1 MSPHILSGIC
11 ILLLLSYV
19 FDLTAQ
25 KTRIPSVLLL
35 LIVGWAIK
43 QLLIF
48 LDLGFP
54 DLEPILPLLGTAG
67 LVLIVLEG
75 SLELKWNKENRP
87 VFIEALISAILQL
100 LLVTSGLAFFFT
112 WYFGIGFHQ
121 ALINVLPLTVISSA
135 IVIPSSRDLPGKRPA
150 FLTIESTISDVAGIL
165 LFNILA
171 ENDSFKMGLVFST
184 FRDLA
189 VTVLISLAAV
199 WILVILMDRIRH
211 HVKFLPIILTLM
223 LFYTVT
229 KEWHLPSLTLV
240 LLFGLLLSNIHI
252 LSPLQKYLS
261 FSNEVV
267 SAEVPGFKRIT
278 GELTFLVRSLFFLS
292 FGSSINI
299 NEFLNE
305 SNLVLA
311 AIIII
316 SGTIIRAGVLWLFPG
331 SYLRLWP
338 FAPKGLI
345 TILLFMSI
353 PDELKIGAIS
363 KPLVVLVV
371 IGSILMMFFRSDGK
385 MPRPEEEGV
394 ASREEE
400 GMATD
405 THTG

>member
-19 FDLTAQ
+19 FDLTAR

-43 QLLIF
+43 QLMIF
-48 LDLGFP
+48 LNLGFP

-75 SLELKWNKENRP
+75 SLELKWNNENRP
-87 VFIEALISAILQL
+87 VFTVAFISAILQL
-100 LLVTSGLAFFFT
+100 TLISSGLALFLV
-112 WYFGIGFHQ
+112 WYFGVSFHQ

-135 IVIPSSRDLPGKRPA
+135 IVIPSSRYLPGKRPD

-171 ENDSFKMGLVFST
+171 ENDSFRIGLVFTT
-184 FRDLA
+184 FRDLGL
-189 VTVLISLAAV
+189 TILISLAAV
-199 WILVILMDRIRH
+199 WILVLLMDRIRH

-252 LSPLQKYLS
+252 LTPLQKYLS
-261 FSNEVV
+261 FSKEMV

-278 GELTFLVRSLFFLS
+278 SELTFLVRSLFFLS

-299 NEFLNE
+299 NEFFNE
-305 SNLVLA
+305 SFLFLA
-311 AIIII
+311 AVILVA
-316 SGTIIRAGVLWLFPG
+316 GTIIRAVILLFLPG
-331 SYLRLWP
+331 SYFRVWS

-353 PDELKIGAIS
+353 PNHLKLAEMS
-363 KPLVVLVV
+363 KPVVVLVV
-371 IGSILMMFFRSDGK
+371 IGSILLMFFRSDGEVNLSK
-385 MPRPEEEGV
+385 SQQAPVTGEDEEL
-394 ASREEE
+394 SKPS
-400 GMATD
+400 
-405 THTG
+405 